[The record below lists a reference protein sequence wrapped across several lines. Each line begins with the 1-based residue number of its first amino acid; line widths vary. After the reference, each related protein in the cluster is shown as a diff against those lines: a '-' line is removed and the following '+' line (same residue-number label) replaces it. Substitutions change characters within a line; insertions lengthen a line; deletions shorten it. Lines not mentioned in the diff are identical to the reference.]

1 MAWVVLLAVIAIP
14 VVEIALFIKS
24 AQWVGLLPT
33 IIIAIG
39 AGALGIALVRRQGV
53 ELLLRA
59 RSQMDRGEMPVR
71 EVFDGI
77 CLAVAGVLLV
87 LPGFFTD
94 FVAIALLLP
103 PVRATL
109 RLWLSRHVTTTA
121 TMRTGQSQGH
131 GPSAGPQVIEAE
143 YHVVEDP
150 NTPKP

>member
-14 VVEIALFIKS
+14 VIEIALFIKS

-33 IIIAIG
+33 IVIAIG

-59 RSQMDRGEMPVR
+59 RGQMDRGEMPVG

-77 CLAVAGVLLV
+77 CLAIAGVLLV
-87 LPGFFTD
+87 LPGFATD
-94 FVAIALLLP
+94 FVAILLLLP
-103 PVRATL
+103 PVRAAL
-109 RLWLSRHVTTTA
+109 RLWLSGRVTTVATA
-121 TMRTGQSQGH
+121 RPGNPS
-131 GPSAGPQVIEAE
+131 SAGPQVIEAE

-150 NTPKP
+150 NNPKP

>member
-1 MAWVVLLAVIAIP
+1 MAWVVLLAVIAVP

-77 CLAVAGVLLV
+77 CLAIAGVLLV

-94 FVAIALLLP
+94 ILAILLLLP
-103 PVRATL
+103 PMRAAL
-109 RLWLSRHVTTTA
+109 RLWLSTRLTTVA
-121 TMRTGQSQGH
+121 TPRANTGPGA
-131 GPSAGPQVIEAE
+131 GPTAGPQVIEAE

-150 NTPKP
+150 NTPKS

>member
-24 AQWVGLLPT
+24 SQWVGLLPT

-59 RSQMDRGEMPVR
+59 RTQLDMGEMPVR

-77 CLAVAGVLLV
+77 CLAMAGILLL

-94 FVAIALLLP
+94 IVAILLLLP
-103 PVRATL
+103 PVRAAL
-109 RLWLSRHVTTTA
+109 RLWLSRHTTVTTTH
-121 TMRTGQSQGH
+121 TGNRH
-131 GPSAGPQVIEAE
+131 PAGPQVIEAE
-143 YHVVEDP
+143 YHVIEDHDA
-150 NTPKP
+150 PKS